1 MLQERVVE
9 EVDEAIKPFYKNKV
23 IDKDQYKKIL
33 RKAVP
38 KVSYVLQGWI
48 QDFWKGGSYI

>member
-38 KVSYVLQGWI
+38 KVSYALQGQI
-48 QDFWKGGSYI
+48 KDFWKGGSYI

>member
-38 KVSYVLQGWI
+38 KVSYALQG
-48 QDFWKGGSYI
+48 